1 MLNVVQFWK
10 HSSKLHH
17 RTAVARIVK
26 SVPAIS
32 SRNLELSESI
42 KLEEGLQLEKGW
54 DLLNE
59 I

>member
-10 HSSKLHH
+10 HSSELNH
-17 RTAVARIVK
+17 RTAVPRIVK
-26 SVPAIS
+26 SMPTIA

-54 DLLNE
+54 DLLNDM
-59 I
+59 